1 MITGLAHIG
10 LFVVNMEETVA
21 FYTEKLGMK
30 LGYSKIID
38 DNGKI
43 VKIQFIHLNSF
54 VLECIEVPEEEI
66 ADRGRIEHLAID
78 VTNIE
83 ETKLEL
89 ETKGIVFNGDIVI
102 DEDMGCKYIIF
113 KGPNQEGLEINQKI

>member
-1 MITGLAHIG
+1 MISGLAHIG
-10 LFVVNMEETVA
+10 LFVVDMEESVA

-30 LGYSKIID
+30 LGKSKNID

-43 VKIQFIHLNSF
+43 VKIQFLYANSF
-54 VLECIEVPEEEI
+54 VVECIQVPGEVI
-66 ADRGRIEHLAID
+66 ADRGRIEHLAMD

-89 ETKGIVFNGDIVI
+89 EKKGIKFNGDIVT
-102 DEDMGCKYIIF
+102 DEEIGCKYITF